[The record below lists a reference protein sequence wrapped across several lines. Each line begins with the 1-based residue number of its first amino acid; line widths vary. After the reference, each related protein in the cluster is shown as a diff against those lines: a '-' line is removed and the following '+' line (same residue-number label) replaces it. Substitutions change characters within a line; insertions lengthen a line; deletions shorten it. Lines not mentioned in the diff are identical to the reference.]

1 MLRAGPKIAFKVLIY
16 VTKAQTNMARGKHR
30 RYMELVAYHI
40 YHLENRT
47 QVIPWREVTPAMV
60 AKYEAFSR
68 QCVEDYLRKK
78 EEPEKVFVQQEW
90 EK

>member
-1 MLRAGPKIAFKVLIY
+1 
-16 VTKAQTNMARGKHR
+16 MARGKHR

-68 QCVEDYLRKK
+68 QCMEDYLRKK
-78 EEPEKVFVQQEW
+78 EDLNRSLFDKKSKENPRIQWTPPHNPLE
-90 EK
+90 

>member
-1 MLRAGPKIAFKVLIY
+1 MFLFINLD
-16 VTKAQTNMARGKHR
+16 TNMARGKHR

-47 QVIPWREVTPAMV
+47 QTIPWREVTPEMV
-60 AKYEAFSR
+60 AKYEAFSK
-68 QCVEDYLRKK
+68 QCMQDYINKVQN
-78 EEPEKVFVQQEW
+78 PNKVFVNQK

>member
-1 MLRAGPKIAFKVLIY
+1 
-16 VTKAQTNMARGKHR
+16 MARGKHR

-60 AKYEAFSR
+60 SKYEAFSK
-68 QCVEDYLRKK
+68 QCMEDYLRKK
-78 EEPEKVFVQQEW
+78 EDPEKIFVQQE
-90 EK
+90 K